1 MTRQHD
7 SVFISGKFRVIH
19 AGHIRLFRSG
29 KEMAKKLI
37 VAIDVNG
44 LSDDEVSWRLNIL
57 KSIEYIDEVIQ
68 YSTNIELV
76 IQRIKPSIVLKG
88 SEFADSVN
96 AETSIVEGYGGKI
109 IFSSGENY
117 FAESDLISSGDDN
130 FVRNL
135 LTLPQAFMQRN
146 SINQSDL
153 RKEIGRIEKLRVC
166 VIGDVIIDEYI
177 NCHPL
182 GMSQE
187 EPTVVVTPVDTKKFL
202 GGAGIVA
209 AHCQALGAKT
219 TLISVLGEDE
229 AGHWCL
235 EKAREYSLNVA
246 ISIDTTR
253 PTTLKQRYRSGLQT
267 LLKVSHLRQDPIS
280 VDIQKKIIE
289 TFRSIAANI
298 DLLIFSDFSYGVLTE
313 SVISEITQL
322 AREKGIFISA
332 DSQSSSQIGNLAK
345 FEGIDL
351 ITPTEREA
359 RIELR
364 DQTSGLVVVAEKL
377 RNSIRSKN
385 IILKMGADGVLISGV
400 DSSNSVVPT
409 DEIRALNKNAIDT
422 SGAGDS
428 MLAATSLALAN
439 GTDIYVASLLGSILA
454 GIQVSRIGNTPIT
467 RDHVYLA
474 LDL

>member
-1 MTRQHD
+1 MAIQHD

-37 VAIDVNG
+37 VALDVNS
-44 LSDDEVSWRLNIL
+44 LSDDEISWRFNIL
-57 KSIEYIDEVIQ
+57 KSIESVDEVIQ
-68 YSTNIELV
+68 YSTNIESV
-76 IQRIKPSIVLKG
+76 IQRIKPSLVLKG

-96 AETSIVEGYGGKI
+96 AEAPIVEAYGGKL
-109 IFSSGENY
+109 IFSSGANY
-117 FAESDLISSGDDN
+117 FAESDLISSGDN
-130 FVRNL
+130 SFIRNL

-146 SINQSDL
+146 SISQGDL
-153 RKEIGRIEKLRVC
+153 RDEIRKFERLRVC
-166 VIGDVIIDEYI
+166 VIGDVIVDEYI

-187 EPTVVVTPVDTKKFL
+187 EPTVVVTPIDTKKFL

-209 AHCQALGAKT
+209 AHCQALGATT

-229 AGHWCL
+229 IGHWCL
-235 EKAREYSLNVA
+235 EKARDYGLNVA
-246 ISIDTTR
+246 ISIDLTR

-267 LLKVSHLRQDPIS
+267 LLKVSHLRQDSIS
-280 VDIQKKIIE
+280 VDIQQKIIE
-289 TFRSIAANI
+289 SFKLIAGNI

-313 SVISEITQL
+313 SVILEITEL
-322 AREKGIFISA
+322 ARGKGIFISA
-332 DSQSSSQIGNLAK
+332 DSQSSSQIGNLTK
-345 FEGIDL
+345 FKGIDL
-351 ITPTEREA
+351 ITPTEREV

-377 RNSIRSKN
+377 RNSVRSKN
-385 IILKMGADGVLISGV
+385 ILLKMGPDGVLISGV
-400 DSSNSVVPT
+400 DSSQLIVPT

-454 GIQVSRIGNTPIT
+454 GIQVSRIGNTPIS
-467 RDHVYLA
+467 RDLVYSA

>member
-1 MTRQHD
+1 MAIQHD

-37 VAIDVNG
+37 VALDVNS
-44 LSDDEVSWRLNIL
+44 LSDDEISWRFNIL
-57 KSIEYIDEVIQ
+57 KSIESVDEVIQ
-68 YSTNIELV
+68 YSTNIESV
-76 IQRIKPSIVLKG
+76 IQRIKPSLVLKG

-96 AETSIVEGYGGKI
+96 AEAPIVEAYGGKL
-109 IFSSGENY
+109 IFSSGANY
-117 FAESDLISSGDDN
+117 FAESDLISSGDN
-130 FVRNL
+130 SFVRNL

-146 SINQSDL
+146 SISQGDL
-153 RKEIGRIEKLRVC
+153 RDEIRKFERLRVC
-166 VIGDVIIDEYI
+166 VIGDVIVDEYI

-187 EPTVVVTPVDTKKFL
+187 EPTVVVTPIDTKKFL

-209 AHCQALGAKT
+209 AHCQALGATT

-229 AGHWCL
+229 IGHWCL
-235 EKAREYSLNVA
+235 EKARDYGLNVA
-246 ISIDTTR
+246 ISIDLTR

-267 LLKVSHLRQDPIS
+267 LLKVSHLRQDSIS
-280 VDIQKKIIE
+280 VDIQQKIIE
-289 TFRSIAANI
+289 SFKLIAGNI
-298 DLLIFSDFSYGVLTE
+298 DLLIFSDFSYG
-313 SVISEITQL
+313 
-322 AREKGIFISA
+322 SA
-332 DSQSSSQIGNLAK
+332 DSQSSSQIGNLTK
-345 FEGIDL
+345 FKGIDL
-351 ITPTEREA
+351 ITPTEREV

-377 RNSIRSKN
+377 RNSVRSKN
-385 IILKMGADGVLISGV
+385 ILLKMGPDGVLISGV
-400 DSSNSVVPT
+400 DSSQLIVPT

-454 GIQVSRIGNTPIT
+454 GIQVSRIGNTPIS
-467 RDHVYLA
+467 RDLVYSA

>member
-1 MTRQHD
+1 MAIQYD

-19 AGHIRLFRSG
+19 AGHIRLFRTG

-37 VAIDVNG
+37 VALDVNG
-44 LSDDEVSWRLNIL
+44 LSDNEISWRFNIL
-57 KSIEYIDEVIQ
+57 KSIESVDEVVQ
-68 YSTNIELV
+68 YSTNIESV
-76 IQRIKPSIVLKG
+76 IQRIKPSLVLKG
-88 SEFADSVN
+88 SEFADSIN
-96 AETSIVEGYGGKI
+96 AESSIVETYGGKL
-109 IFSSGENY
+109 IFSSGANY
-117 FAESDLISSGDDN
+117 FAESDLISSGDDS

-135 LTLPQAFMQRN
+135 LTLPRPFMLRN
-146 SINQSDL
+146 SITQTEL
-153 RKEIGRIEKLRVC
+153 RDEVRKFEKLRVC

-187 EPTVVVTPVDTKKFL
+187 EPTVVVTPIDTKKFL

-209 AHCQALGAKT
+209 AHCQALGAKA
-219 TLISVLGEDE
+219 TLISVLGDDE
-229 AGHWCL
+229 TGRWGT
-235 EKAREYSLNVA
+235 EKAKEYGVHVS
-246 ISIDTTR
+246 ISTDLTR

-267 LLKVSHLRQDPIS
+267 LLKVSHLRQDSIS
-280 VDIQKKIIE
+280 VDIQQKIISS
-289 TFRSIAANI
+289 FKSIAGNI

-313 SVISEITQL
+313 SVISEITQI
-322 AREKGIFISA
+322 ARSKGIFISA
-332 DSQSSSQIGNLAK
+332 DSQSSSQVGNLAK

-364 DQTSGLVVVAEKL
+364 DQTSGLVVIAEKL
-377 RNSIRSKN
+377 RNSVRSKN
-385 IILKMGADGVLISGV
+385 ILLKMGPDGVLVSGV
-400 DSSNSVVPT
+400 DSNQLIVPT

-428 MLAATSLALAN
+428 ILAATSLSLAN
-439 GTDIYVASLLGSILA
+439 GADIYVASLLGSILA
-454 GIQVSRIGNTPIT
+454 GIQVSRIGNTPIS
-467 RDHVYLA
+467 RNLVYSV